1 MSNTEKMS
9 KQTYELNVQSNL
21 IDNLE
26 KNTDGISD
34 QINEKDKD
42 YADREDHVVH
52 VVHEDYADH
61 VVHEDGFDKV
71 DAIDENKF
79 ITNNDLST
87 NQYSEKTLAFN
98 MEKGTLTPYMVFK
111 TQKNLSNEFIV
122 EYILNDNYA
131 EFMEDYDITITKVIG
146 KFPNFANFD
155 PKTYKKQETYKDWI

>member
-1 MSNTEKMS
+1 MDIDETKNFPMSNTEKIS

-34 QINEKDKD
+34 QINEKNID
-42 YADREDHVVH
+42 YADRADREDR
-52 VVHEDYADH
+52 
-61 VVHEDGFDKV
+61 EDGGDKV
-71 DAIDENKF
+71 DENKF

-155 PKTYKKQETYKDWI
+155 PKTYKKQESYKDWI